1 MRQRKDE
8 RMKKSDQIRHN
19 LYNHPHD
26 YESFLLPAFWMTM
39 LYEVLTN
46 VYNILF
52 TVVFFAYFVQC
63 VIDQKPIGFMITVV
77 GAVTICGLLVEAFG
91 GWYRTIYIKQSDL
104 KITCAIK
111 TMIYEKVNTLDYKCY
126 DDPEYYD

>member
-1 MRQRKDE
+1 MI
-8 RMKKSDQIRHN
+8 MKVSPSRV
-19 LYNHPHD
+19 
-26 YESFLLPAFWMTM
+26 WMTM

-126 DDPEYYD
+126 DDPEYYDNFVYSIGEIPTKSTEILGDVSVR

>member
-1 MRQRKDE
+1 
-8 RMKKSDQIRHN
+8 MKVSPSRV
-19 LYNHPHD
+19 
-26 YESFLLPAFWMTM
+26 WMTM

-104 KITCAIK
+104 KITCAIINAM
-111 TMIYEKVNTLDYKCY
+111 TIRNIMIILSIRSVKFPQKAQRSWVMFSVR
-126 DDPEYYD
+126 

>member
-1 MRQRKDE
+1 M
-8 RMKKSDQIRHN
+8 
-19 LYNHPHD
+19 
-26 YESFLLPAFWMTM
+26 
-39 LYEVLTN
+39 
-46 VYNILF
+46 
-52 TVVFFAYFVQC
+52 QC

-126 DDPEYYD
+126 DDPEYYDNFVYSIGENSHKKAQRSWVMFSVR